1 MPIDTIDKVILITG
15 GSRGIGAATA
25 ILAAQHD
32 YSVAVNYRE
41 REDDALQIVSQI
53 EKSGGKAIALQCDI
67 SQEDQVVD
75 MFKRLD
81 EALGCLTALVN
92 SAGILAPLSR
102 VENIDAVRIREIF
115 DVNVVG
121 SFLCA
126 REAVRRMSSNRGGN
140 GGSIINISSG
150 AARLGA
156 ANDYVDYAASKA
168 AIDTLTIGL
177 AKEVANDNIRVN
189 AVRPGFIDT
198 DMHHSVGGRKR
209 FEQVRPTIPLARVGS
224 PEEVAEGIIWLLSD
238 KASYCTGTILDVT
251 GGR

>member
-25 ILAAQHD
+25 KLAAQHD

-102 VENIDAVRIREIF
+102 VENVDAVRIRKIF

-150 AARLGA
+150 AARLG
-156 ANDYVDYAASKA
+156 
-168 AIDTLTIGL
+168 
-177 AKEVANDNIRVN
+177 
-189 AVRPGFIDT
+189 
-198 DMHHSVGGRKR
+198 
-209 FEQVRPTIPLARVGS
+209 GS
-224 PEEVAEGIIWLLSD
+224 E
-238 KASYCTGTILDVT
+238 
-251 GGR
+251 